1 MNAFYL
7 CKLSFFLIF
16 GVRLIILYGCR
27 IRLHCVE
34 DKHITRKFF
43 LSPAKVFRLAYVVA
57 NNTSVKSELKQ
68 SILFFIIP
76 NEPSQA
82 QVEDVLDYS
91 I

>member
-1 MNAFYL
+1 MPFIFVSYL
-7 CKLSFFLIF
+7 LNFWSASDHIIWMSNKTSLCGRQAYYQKIFL
-16 GVRLIILYGCR
+16 
-27 IRLHCVE
+27 
-34 DKHITRKFF
+34 T
-43 LSPAKVFRLAYVVA
+43 PAKVFRLAYVVA